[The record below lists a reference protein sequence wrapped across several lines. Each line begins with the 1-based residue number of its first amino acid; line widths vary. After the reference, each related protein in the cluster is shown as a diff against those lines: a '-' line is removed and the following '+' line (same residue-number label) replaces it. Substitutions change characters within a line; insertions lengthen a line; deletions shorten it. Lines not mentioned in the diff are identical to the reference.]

1 MQEKPKEMTKE
12 KKQKTEE
19 KPAKKKKEKTKV
31 EPSSNPNQGK
41 TDEIYGMEDIVAIKD
56 PVKVERR

>member
-1 MQEKPKEMTKE
+1 MTKE